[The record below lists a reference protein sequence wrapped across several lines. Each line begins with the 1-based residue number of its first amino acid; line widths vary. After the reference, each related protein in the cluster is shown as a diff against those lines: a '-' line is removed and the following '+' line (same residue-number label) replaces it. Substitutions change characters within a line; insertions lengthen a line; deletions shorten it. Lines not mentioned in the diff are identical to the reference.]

1 MNKMKSEESIGS
13 KLTDE
18 VAEKPAKTLGRKR
31 DHTRDAKILE
41 ATIDILAEAGF
52 DGMTMDMVAA
62 RAKAG
67 KATMYRRWSSKTEL
81 VRDALT
87 WMNRNHLELDLLP
100 DTGTLSGDLLALLK
114 PQSIEE
120 GERKLRV
127 LAGLGSFFSQNPEA
141 VNGGIFEPWSV
152 VNRELMNRA
161 VGRGEISTRADIE
174 MACQVITSM
183 ASYRGLVQR
192 KTFDKHFY
200 TSLIDGVL
208 LPALKNPLTSPNE
221 MA

>member
-1 MNKMKSEESIGS
+1 MKKIKIEESVGS
-13 KLTDE
+13 ILADKA
-18 VAEKPAKTLGRKR
+18 AEKPAKTVGRKR

-41 ATIDILAEAGF
+41 AAIDILAEAGF

-67 KATMYRRWSSKTEL
+67 KATMYRRWSSKAEL

-100 DTGTLSGDLLALLK
+100 DTGTLRNDLLALLK

-127 LAGLGSFFSQNPEA
+127 LAGLGSFFSQNPES
-141 VNGGIFEPWSV
+141 VNGGIFEPWAA
-152 VNRELMNRA
+152 VNRELMHRA
-161 VGRGEISTRADIE
+161 VGRGEISADADIE

-192 KTFDKHFY
+192 QTFDKQFY
-200 TSLIDGVL
+200 TSLIDVVL
-208 LPALKNPLTSPNE
+208 LPALKNPVTAPKE
-221 MA
+221 ME

>member
-1 MNKMKSEESIGS
+1 
-13 KLTDE
+13 
-18 VAEKPAKTLGRKR
+18 
-31 DHTRDAKILE
+31 
-41 ATIDILAEAGF
+41 
-52 DGMTMDMVAA
+52 MVAA

-67 KATMYRRWSSKTEL
+67 KATMYRRWSSKAEL

-100 DTGTLSGDLLALLK
+100 DTGTLRNDLLALLK
-114 PQSIEE
+114 PQSLEE

-127 LAGLGSFFSQNPEA
+127 LAGLGSFFSQNSESI
-141 VNGGIFEPWSV
+141 NGEIFEPWAV
-152 VNRELMNRA
+152 MNRELMHRS

-200 TSLIDGVL
+200 ASLIDGVL

-221 MA
+221 ME